1 MSFRITQAC
10 GVEDSSHFVKI
21 RLFGMVCTRKL
32 RQWLG
37 KQNAIQN
44 KKLLPV

>member
-21 RLFGMVCTRKL
+21 RLFVVGCTSKL
-32 RQWLG
+32 RQWLEIEYAAAYG
-37 KQNAIQN
+37 F
-44 KKLLPV
+44 